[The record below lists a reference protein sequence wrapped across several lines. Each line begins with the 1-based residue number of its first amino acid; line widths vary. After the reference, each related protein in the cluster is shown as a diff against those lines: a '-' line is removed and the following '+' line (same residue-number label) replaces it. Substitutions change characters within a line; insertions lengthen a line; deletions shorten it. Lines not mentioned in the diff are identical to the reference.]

1 MWCWGGFQF
10 WIAGLFQFLVIG
22 WWWWWLLGFGV
33 VQWWCGREI
42 DEGLWFNGGWFLV
55 VGMGGGD
62 GVLVAVDRET

>member
-1 MWCWGGFQF
+1 M
-10 WIAGLFQFLVIG
+10 IG